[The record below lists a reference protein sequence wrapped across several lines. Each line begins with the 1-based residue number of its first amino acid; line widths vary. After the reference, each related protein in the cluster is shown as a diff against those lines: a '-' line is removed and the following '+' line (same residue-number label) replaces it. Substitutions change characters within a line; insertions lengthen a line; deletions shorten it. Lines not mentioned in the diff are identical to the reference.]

1 MGMTAKPS
9 PIRVLIVD
17 DHPMLR
23 EGVAA
28 VVGTQHDIEIVG
40 EAENGQH
47 AIEQFRQLRPDVT
60 LLDLQ
65 MPVMGG
71 IDALAAI
78 RTEFPG
84 AQIVVLTTY
93 SGDAQ
98 AVRALKAGAVGYLL
112 KSALRTELLETIRAA
127 HAGRRH
133 LAREVASEIA
143 LHAVDDTLSERE
155 LSVLKLVAAGKAN
168 RQIAAELGITED
180 TVKAHLKNIFSK
192 LTVRDRT
199 EAVMQAAKRG
209 IIQI

>member
-1 MGMTAKPS
+1 MGMTAEPR

-28 VVGTQHDIEIVG
+28 VVGTQQDIEIVG
-40 EAENGQH
+40 EAENGQR
-47 AIEQFRQLRPDVT
+47 AIEQFRRLRPDVT

-71 IDALAAI
+71 LEALAAI
-78 RTEFPG
+78 RAEFPE
-84 AQIVVLTTY
+84 ARVVVLTTY

-98 AVRALKAGAVGYLL
+98 AVRALKTGAMGYLL

-133 LAREVASEIA
+133 LAQEVASEIA

-155 LSVLKLVAAGKAN
+155 LSVLKLVAAGQAN
-168 RQIAAELGITED
+168 KQIAAELAITED

-192 LTVRDRT
+192 LAVKDRT
-199 EAVMQAAKRG
+199 EAVTQAAKRG
-209 IIQI
+209 IIEI

>member
-1 MGMTAKPS
+1 MTAEPR

-28 VVGTQHDIEIVG
+28 VVGTQQDIEIVG
-40 EAENGQH
+40 EAENGQR
-47 AIEQFRQLRPDVT
+47 AIEQFRRLRPDVT

-78 RTEFPG
+78 RVEFPE
-84 AQIVVLTTY
+84 ARVVVLTTY

-98 AVRALKAGAVGYLL
+98 AVRALKTGAMGYLL

-143 LHAVDDTLSERE
+143 LHAVDDALSERE
-155 LSVLKLVAAGKAN
+155 LSVLKLVAAGQAN
-168 RQIAAELGITED
+168 KQIAAELTITED

-192 LTVRDRT
+192 LAVRDRT
-199 EAVMQAAKRG
+199 EAVTQAAKRG
-209 IIQI
+209 IIEI

>member
-1 MGMTAKPS
+1 
-9 PIRVLIVD
+9 
-17 DHPMLR
+17 MLR

-28 VVGTQHDIEIVG
+28 VVGTQQDIEIVG
-40 EAENGQH
+40 EAENGQR
-47 AIEQFRQLRPDVT
+47 AIEQFRRLRPDVT

-71 IDALAAI
+71 LEALAAI
-78 RTEFPG
+78 RAEFPE
-84 AQIVVLTTY
+84 ARVVVLTTY

-98 AVRALKAGAVGYLL
+98 AVRALKTGAMGYLL

-133 LAREVASEIA
+133 LAQEVASEIA

-155 LSVLKLVAAGKAN
+155 LSVLKLVAAGHAN
-168 RQIAAELGITED
+168 KQIAAELAITED

-192 LTVRDRT
+192 LAVKDRT
-199 EAVMQAAKRG
+199 EAVTQAAKRG
-209 IIQI
+209 IIEI

>member
-1 MGMTAKPS
+1 MTTEPR

-28 VVGTQHDIEIVG
+28 VVGTRQDIEIVG
-40 EAENGQH
+40 EAENGQR
-47 AIEQFRQLRPDVT
+47 AIEQFRRLRPDVT

-71 IDALAAI
+71 IDALAVI
-78 RTEFPG
+78 RAEFPE
-84 AQIVVLTTY
+84 ARVVVLTTY

-98 AVRALKAGAVGYLL
+98 AVRALKTGAMGYLL

-143 LHAVDDTLSERE
+143 LHAVDDALSERE
-155 LSVLKLVAAGKAN
+155 LSVLKLVAAGHAN
-168 RQIAAELGITED
+168 KQIAAELAITED

-192 LTVRDRT
+192 LAVRDRT
-199 EAVMQAAKRG
+199 EAVTQAAKRG
-209 IIQI
+209 IIEI

>member
-1 MGMTAKPS
+1 MTAEPR

-28 VVGTQHDIEIVG
+28 VVGTRQDIEIVG
-40 EAENGQH
+40 EAENGQR
-47 AIEQFRQLRPDVT
+47 AIEQFRRLRPDVT

-71 IDALAAI
+71 IDALAVI
-78 RTEFPG
+78 RAEFPE
-84 AQIVVLTTY
+84 ARVVVLTTY

-98 AVRALKAGAVGYLL
+98 AVRALKTGAMGYLL

-143 LHAVDDTLSERE
+143 LHAVDDALSERE
-155 LSVLKLVAAGKAN
+155 LSVLKLVAAGHAN
-168 RQIAAELGITED
+168 KQIAAELAITED

-192 LTVRDRT
+192 LAVRDRT
-199 EAVMQAAKRG
+199 EAVTQAAKRG
-209 IIQI
+209 IIEI

>member
-1 MGMTAKPS
+1 MTAEPR

-28 VVGTQHDIEIVG
+28 VVGTQQDIEIVG
-40 EAENGQH
+40 EAENGQR
-47 AIEQFRQLRPDVT
+47 AIEQFRRLRPDVT

-71 IDALAAI
+71 LEALAAI
-78 RTEFPG
+78 RAEFPE
-84 AQIVVLTTY
+84 ARVVVLTTY

-98 AVRALKAGAVGYLL
+98 AVRALKTGAMGYLL

-133 LAREVASEIA
+133 LAQEVASEIA

-155 LSVLKLVAAGKAN
+155 LSVLKLVAAGQAN
-168 RQIAAELGITED
+168 KQIAAELAITED

-192 LTVRDRT
+192 LAVRDRT
-199 EAVMQAAKRG
+199 EAVTQAAKRG
-209 IIQI
+209 IIEI